1 MAYALESMLR
11 IRKMREDRASEALV
25 AARHAQEKAA
35 TELRRRER
43 KHGDWLET
51 KEERRDRVF
60 APIMGVSVTRDA
72 IDIARETVSGIDE
85 EGILLHD
92 GVVRAKAELETRVK
106 EAEQARGRHVAA
118 MRDHEKIE
126 QHKSVWREEDRRAQE
141 YASDAELE
149 EFAGR
154 KMTDDDSDDFD

>member
-60 APIMGVSVTRDA
+60 APIMGVPVTRDD
-72 IDIARETVSGIDE
+72 IDIVRETVSGIDE

-92 GVVRAKAELETRVK
+92 GVVRAKSELETRVK
-106 EAEQARGRHVAA
+106 ESEQARARHIVA

-141 YASDAELE
+141 YAADAELE
-149 EFAGR
+149 EFTGR
-154 KMTDDDSDDFD
+154 KMVDDDSDDFD

>member
-1 MAYALESMLR
+1 MAYQLESMLR

-60 APIMGVSVTRDA
+60 APIMGVPVTRDE

-85 EGILLHD
+85 EGILLLD
-92 GVVRAKAELETRVK
+92 GVVRAKAELEEREK
-106 EAEQARGRHVAA
+106 EAEQAHGRHLVA

-141 YASDAELE
+141 YAADAELE

>member
-11 IRKMREDRASEALV
+11 IRKMREDRASEALI

-43 KHGDWLET
+43 KHAGWLET

-60 APIMGVSVTRDA
+60 APIMGVPVTRDE

-85 EGILLHD
+85 EGVLLHD
-92 GVVRAKAELETRVK
+92 GVVRAKAELEAREK
-106 EAEQARGRHVAA
+106 ESEQARGRHIVA

-141 YASDAELE
+141 YAADAELE
-149 EFAGR
+149 EFTGR
-154 KMTDDDSDDFD
+154 RMTDDDSDEFD

>member
-60 APIMGVSVTRDA
+60 APIMGVPVTRAA
-72 IDIARETVSGIDE
+72 IAIARETVSGIDE

-106 EAEQARGRHVAA
+106 EAEVARGRHIAA

-126 QHKSVWREEDRRAQE
+126 QHKSVWRDEDRRAQE
-141 YASDAELE
+141 YAADAELE

-154 KMTDDDSDDFD
+154 RMTDDDSDDFD